1 MMNRKSAW
9 EKFLTTGKVQDYL
22 EYANIKDDMLN
33 KPQGSVYGA
42 SQFRRAN
49 NKSKECGRFR

>member
-1 MMNRKSAW
+1 MNKMSAW

-42 SQFRRAN
+42 GQFRRID
-49 NKSKECGRFR
+49 NKSEEYRRFR